1 MTALRVLALPAFLFA
16 CLSLAPLIF
25 AQPAA
30 AQDEEWE
37 NLPPGE
43 HRELVFALCSGCH
56 SAKLVAQQGL
66 SRTRWQKLLVWM
78 VEEQG
83 MAELDPETETQVLD
97 YLEAELGEDRV
108 R

>member
-1 MTALRVLALPAFLFA
+1 MTALRPLCLPAL
-16 CLSLAPLIF
+16 LLLTLMLAG
-25 AQPAA
+25 PAA
-30 AQDEEWE
+30 AQDEEWD

-66 SRTRWQKLLVWM
+66 SRKRWDGLLDWM

-83 MAELDPETETQVLD
+83 MAELDEETREQVLD
-97 YLEAELGEDRV
+97 YLETELGENHRL
-108 R
+108 

>member
-1 MTALRVLALPAFLFA
+1 MKALRPFSIPALLLF
-16 CLSLAPLIF
+16 CLSLAG
-25 AQPAA
+25 PAA
-30 AQDEEWE
+30 AQDEEWD

-66 SRTRWQKLLVWM
+66 NRQRWESLLDWM
-78 VEEQG
+78 VEDQG
-83 MAELDPETETQVLD
+83 MAELDAETETLVLD
-97 YLEAELGEDRV
+97 YLESELGEDRP